1 MADLHEGEL
10 EMELEDEFHEGELE
24 TEDESSLEGEGWLG
38 AIGNVV
44 GSLLGEGED
53 EFEDESAFESEEESA
68 FESED
73 EFEDES
79 SMEGEGWLGALGN
92 IAGSLLG
99 EGEEEFE
106 DESSYEFEDE
116 GEQFFGKIGKF
127 LKKAAPLL
135 KNVAKVAAPLV
146 GTAIGGPF
154 GTALGGLAAKALGE
168 GEYEDEIGH
177 GEGEREMVHEIASHE
192 LSHHEALAEIM
203 AEAACREVHEGE
215 AEAMAGAA
223 ALTVI
228 SPKDRRALRLILPH
242 MIRGTAILTRILRRR
257 KVTRPMVRVVPT
269 IVRRTIRDLKKQ
281 AARGVPITRK
291 RAAQTASKQVRKVL
305 SSPKAVAAAITRNVK
320 VSKAYK
326 KPTRRR
332 VRGSVATKRRSA
344 VR

>member
-1 MADLHEGEL
+1 MADMHEGEL
-10 EMELEDEFHEGELE
+10 EMELEEEFHEGELE

-44 GSLLGEGED
+44 GSLLGEGE
-53 EFEDESAFESEEESA
+53 EEYEDESAFESEDESA

-73 EFEDES
+73 ELEDETS
-79 SMEGEGWLGALGN
+79 LEGEGWLGALGN

-99 EGEEEFE
+99 EGEEEYE
-106 DESSYEFEDE
+106 DEYEDE
-116 GEQFFGKIGKF
+116 GEQFFGSIGRF

-135 KNVAKVAAPLV
+135 KRVAKVAAPIV

-168 GEYEDEIGH
+168 GEYEDEFE
-177 GEGEREMVHEIASHE
+177 GEGEQEMVHEIASHE
-192 LSHHEALAEIM
+192 LNHHEALAEMM
-203 AEAACREVHEGE
+203 AEAACHEVHEGE

-228 SPKDRRALRLILPH
+228 SPRDRRALRRILPY

-257 KVTRPMVRVVPT
+257 KATRQVVRVVPT
-269 IVRRTIRDLKKQ
+269 IMRRTIKDLKKQ
-281 AARGVPITRK
+281 AARGIPITRK
-291 RAAQTASKQVRKVL
+291 RAGKAAAKQVHRVL
-305 SSPKAVAAAITRNVK
+305 SSPRACAAAMKRNVK
-320 VSKAYK
+320 VSRAYK
-326 KPTRRR
+326 RPHRRM
-332 VRGSVATKRRSA
+332 GTAVARPRRRRSA